1 MTVMIVDKGKKMP
14 ETAAQAATLVQA
26 ETGNAG
32 RAVASIQNQVG
43 ANLLA
48 PLTLVNSSLQI
59 HFEFAVF

>member
-1 MTVMIVDKGKKMP
+1 MIVDKGKKMP